1 MAEEISTCP
10 QCGATV
16 IMPAQY
22 CVTCGIKL
30 PESSHA
36 SGSDT
41 PLDPHATWKAADL
54 SGWTTPPPGAFDFD
68 DPTIIDVE
76 PIPVTTPAP
85 VSRWASWPSATTD
98 ARIDE
103 VPVQSPVTED
113 PTTPVAEAAAPS
125 GTEEEEKKFEIAS
138 PEPEEAEV
146 TPIEPAQTS
155 TPEPLVESVS
165 GEPEPDFEPLDVDT
179 ADPEPEPL
187 AATEVIEIEDDFE
200 AAGWDDADEI
210 TEIEEPAVIPV
221 ATAEAS
227 DSGQAVER
235 ARALLDE
242 LRTLLPALTTPVAAA
257 EPTATDLDRIALR
270 DAAIA
275 ARGEASF
282 DDFSALRQT
291 LSDATTRPRDVE
303 VMLRLSQRVGDVA
316 ALLAER
322 DRLQAAFDDLIARL
336 SNVS

>member
-16 IMPAQY
+16 ILPAQY

-36 SGSDT
+36 FGSDT

-85 VSRWASWPSATTD
+85 ASRWASWPSATTE

-103 VPVQSPVTED
+103 TPVTEAI
-113 PTTPVAEAAAPS
+113 TTPVAEAAAPS
-125 GTEEEEKKFEIAS
+125 GTEEEAEKFEIVTS
-138 PEPEEAEV
+138 EPEEAEV
-146 TPIEPAQTS
+146 TPIEPEPAETS
-155 TPEPLVESVS
+155 EPLVESASV
-165 GEPEPDFEPLDVDT
+165 EPESDLEPLDTDT
-179 ADPEPEPL
+179 ADPEPEPP
-187 AATEVIEIEDDFE
+187 AAAEVIEIEDDFE
-200 AAGWDDADEI
+200 AAGWDEADEI

-221 ATAEAS
+221 TASEAPA
-227 DSGQAVER
+227 SGEAVER

-242 LRTLLPALTTPVAAA
+242 LRTLLPALTTPVPPTA
-257 EPTATDLDRIALR
+257 EPTAAELDRIALR

-322 DRLQAAFDDLIARL
+322 DRLQAAFDDLIAQL
-336 SNVS
+336 NGGS